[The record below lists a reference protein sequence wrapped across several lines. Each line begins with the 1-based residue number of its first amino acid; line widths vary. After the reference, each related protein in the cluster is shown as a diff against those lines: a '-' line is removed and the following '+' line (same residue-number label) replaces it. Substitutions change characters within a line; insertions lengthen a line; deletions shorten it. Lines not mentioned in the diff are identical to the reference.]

1 MRLGQKSAI
10 FFASKI
16 GSSVLGFFATVYF
29 ARELGSAILGD
40 YFLVLAVVGWL
51 TIVAKAGI
59 TKSITKRV
67 SEGVDKSQHIVAGAV
82 LILALTS
89 ATSTGIFLFR
99 GQINQYLGAPLYW
112 VVILL
117 LFGRIGFSVV
127 MAVFRGDHLV
137 HIEAALGISQSVSR
151 ITLQVAGVAAGLS
164 IFALLGGEIVS
175 FISVGLAA
183 IILLPTL
190 FGRSLG
196 MTVPDRSHFSSITN
210 FAKYSWLER
219 AKGGTYSLMDKLVL
233 GFFVSSS
240 LIGIY
245 SICWNIAT
253 VMGIFSKSL
262 SSTFFPEMSRLSGE
276 AGRPRIVN
284 YLDDTL
290 AFSGLFVIPG
300 FVGSVVVGEGV
311 LNLYGSEFRQGYAIL
326 VLLVASILVHSY
338 YRQVV
343 STIDA
348 LDRPDLSFQANILFV
363 GSNIVLNFLLVFYF
377 GWLGAAVATLVSVV
391 CGFVFAYFLLGRI
404 LTFTIP
410 WKEIRKQVVAAIIM
424 GLLVKAVLYSSKTI
438 GASPFEVRIVIPAVT
453 FGATVYFG
461 LLFLIS
467 GRFRLKVTENIPVQ

>member
-1 MRLGQKSAI
+1 
-10 FFASKI
+10 
-16 GSSVLGFFATVYF
+16 
-29 ARELGSAILGD
+29 
-40 YFLVLAVVGWL
+40 
-51 TIVAKAGI
+51 
-59 TKSITKRV
+59 
-67 SEGVDKSQHIVAGAV
+67 
-82 LILALTS
+82 
-89 ATSTGIFLFR
+89 
-99 GQINQYLGAPLYW
+99 
-112 VVILL
+112 
-117 LFGRIGFSVV
+117 
-127 MAVFRGDHLV
+127 
-137 HIEAALGISQSVSR
+137 
-151 ITLQVAGVAAGLS
+151 
-164 IFALLGGEIVS
+164 
-175 FISVGLAA
+175 
-183 IILLPTL
+183 
-190 FGRSLG
+190 
-196 MTVPDRSHFSSITN
+196 
-210 FAKYSWLER
+210 
-219 AKGGTYSLMDKLVL
+219 MDKLVL